1 LGAFGYV
8 DIGDLQNFPYFWP
21 NNEAY
26 THNLNFMN
34 RFLKDWMA
42 FSKGERRGTL
52 VLGALLLLLLLAP
65 PIYRYFLRPKPA
77 ESDLAQLRQYAAQ
90 LNAAA
95 QPQFD
100 QLAESAVEKP
110 PQQRERKTFR
120 FDPNTI
126 SADSLELLGFSPK
139 QAAAIA
145 RYRDR
150 GGRFRTAT
158 DFLKLGVITDKQK
171 ERLAAYV
178 DVAPL
183 PPKDFP
189 QKDSAPRFGA
199 ATAAATAAAAAA
211 AQPVELNAADT
222 ALLCTLPGIGKY
234 FAQKIVEYREQLGGY
249 TSTAQLLEIKNFGDE
264 RMQRLAGRVS
274 VDTSAAQK
282 FTLSEESLELMRRH
296 PYLGAYAARGIV
308 QYAKRK
314 GSPATLDELLKN
326 NLITSLQAEKVKRY
340 VKEAEN

>member
-1 LGAFGYV
+1 
-8 DIGDLQNFPYFWP
+8 
-21 NNEAY
+21 
-26 THNLNFMN
+26 MN

-77 ESDLAQLRQYAAQ
+77 ESDLAQLRQYAAR
-90 LNAAA
+90 LNATA

-110 PQQRERKTFR
+110 PLPRERKTFR

-150 GGRFRTAT
+150 GGRFRAAG
-158 DFLKLGVITDKQK
+158 DFLKLGVITDKQR

-178 DVAPL
+178 YVAPP

-189 QKDSAPRFGA
+189 QKDSASRFGA
-199 ATAAATAAAAAA
+199 ATAAATAAL
-211 AQPVELNAADT
+211 QPVDLNSADT
-222 ALLCTLPGIGKY
+222 ALLRTLPGIGKY

-249 TSTAQLLEIKNFGDE
+249 TSTEQLLEIKNFGDE
-264 RMQRLAGRVS
+264 RMQRLADRVS
-274 VDTSAAQK
+274 VDTSAVQK
-282 FTLSEESLELMRRH
+282 FTLSEESLALMRRH
-296 PYLGAYAARGIV
+296 PYLGAYAARGIA

-314 GSPATLDELLKN
+314 GGPATLDELLKN

-340 VKEAEN
+340 VREVEN